1 VDINSKIYVAGH
13 TGMVGSALVRRLKTD
28 SYFNFFLKTHEEL
41 DLLDQNAVNKFFA
54 TEKPDYVFIA
64 AATVGGIQANNTYRG
79 QFLYE
84 NLMIQSNIIHAAH
97 QNGVKKLMFLGSACI
112 YPRNSKQPLKEEYLL
127 SGYLES
133 TNEPYAIAKI
143 AGIKMCENYYKQY
156 GDNNISVMPNNL
168 YGTND
173 NFDLKN
179 SHVLPALIRKFHEA
193 KINNE
198 KSVEIWGSGKPKRE
212 FLHVEDL
219 ADACIFLMKNLDAD
233 KLYSENIS
241 HINIGSGEEVSI
253 NELAL
258 LIKDIVGFEGEL
270 VFNINYPD
278 GTPRKLL
285 DVTRLRRMGWES
297 KIKLNDGLASVY
309 KWYLD
314 TCAEQIL

>member
-1 VDINSKIYVAGH
+1 MDINSKIFIAGH
-13 TGMVGSALVRRLKTD
+13 TGMVGSALVRRLKTH
-28 SYFNFFLKTHEEL
+28 SYSNFLLRTHEEL

-112 YPRNSKQPLKEEYLL
+112 YPRNSKQPLREEYLL

-212 FLHVEDL
+212 FLHVDDM
-219 ADACIFLMKNLDAD
+219 ADACVFLMQNLSA
-233 KLYSENIS
+233 KQLYSLGIS
-241 HINIGSGEEVSI
+241 HINIGSGDEVSI
-253 NELAL
+253 KELAL
-258 LIKDIVGFEGEL
+258 IIKNIVGYEGDIS
-270 VFNINYPD
+270 FNNDYPD
-278 GTPRKLL
+278 GMPRKLL
-285 DVTRLRRMGWES
+285 DITRIRDLGWKS
-297 KIKLNDGLASVY
+297 KINLKEGIKSVY
-309 KWYLD
+309 KWYVKNY
-314 TCAEQIL
+314 E

>member
-1 VDINSKIYVAGH
+1 
-13 TGMVGSALVRRLKTD
+13 MVGSALVRRLKTD
-28 SYFNFFLKTHEEL
+28 SYSNFLLRTHEEL

-54 TEKPDYVFIA
+54 TEKPDYVFLA
-64 AATVGGIQANNTYRG
+64 AARVGGINANNTYRG
-79 QFLYE
+79 QFIYE
-84 NLMIQSNIIHAAH
+84 NLTIQNNAIHSAH
-97 QNGVKKLMFLGSACI
+97 IAGVKKLLFLGSSCI
-112 YPRNSKQPLKEEYLL
+112 YPKFSSQPMKEEYLL
-127 SGYLES
+127 TGELEQ

-143 AGIKMCENYYKQY
+143 SGIKMCENYYRQY
-156 GDNNISVMPNNL
+156 GDNFISAMPTNL
-168 YGTND
+168 YGPND
-173 NFDLKN
+173 NFDLKT
-179 SHVLPALIRKFHEA
+179 SHVLPALMRKFHEA

-198 KSVEIWGSGKPKRE
+198 KSVEIWGSGKAKRE
-212 FLHVEDL
+212 FLHVDDL

-285 DVTRLRRMGWES
+285 DVTRLRKMGWES
-297 KIKLNDGLASVY
+297 KIKLKEGLKSVY
-309 KWYLD
+309 DWYMKN
-314 TCAEQIL
+314 IN